1 MTEKLRPCPFC
12 GMPAVMHNENG
23 IDTLYYVS
31 CSCCAV
37 RSNTGTQ
44 EEVTEAWNRRAD
56 DDKLRKNLLKIIEAM
71 RFIPLDED
79 EQGPKGILLRVV
91 AELWP
96 EEEGDDNEGT
106 TD

>member
-1 MTEKLRPCPFC
+1 MPGCLCLDC
-12 GMPAVMHNENG
+12 G
-23 IDTLYYVS
+23 
-31 CSCCAV
+31 
-37 RSNTGTQ
+37 GTIHRCYSTKDDAI
-44 EEVTEAWNRRAD
+44 VAWNRRAD
-56 DDKLRKNLLKIIEAM
+56 EEKLRKNLLKIIEAM

-96 EEEGDDNEGT
+96 EDEGDDNEGT